1 MPRAYLV
8 ILVLVLSAAAVACTS
23 VEAPPTYDEGF
34 RVQGVGI
41 VQAQP
46 DIALL
51 SLGVEAHAPTAD
63 AARTQAAETMTR
75 LLASLRGNGVKP
87 EDIQTEQFVLR
98 YGYGRACES
107 STLAAQPSPFAPPVA
122 LAPDTPLEACFLS
135 RVQVKIRDLAKA
147 DAVMDGAIAAG
158 APVVAISAF
167 RYTVEKPEAAVEEA
181 RQKALA
187 DAKKKAE
194 SQAKVLG
201 VTLGK
206 VKSVNTSVQLPAF
219 GYEFSFGR
227 AISAPAT
234 GGGGYYGPLEI
245 PVQAG
250 LSDIVVTAFVQFETK

>member
-8 ILVLVLSAAAVACTS
+8 TVVLVLTATVACTR
-23 VEAPPTYDEGF
+23 VEVPATTYDEGF

-51 SLGVEAHAPTAD
+51 NLGVEAHAPTAD

-75 LLASLRGNGVKP
+75 LLASLRGSGVKP
-87 EDIQTEQFVLR
+87 EDIQTEQFILR

-107 STLAAQPSPFAPPVA
+107 STLITSASPFGPPVA

-135 RVQVKIRDLAKA
+135 RIQVKVRDLAKA

-158 APVVAISAF
+158 APVVVISAF

-219 GYEFSFGR
+219 GYEFSGGR

-250 LSDIVVTAFVQFETK
+250 LSDVVVTAFVQFETK